1 MNHAIETEALTCRYR
16 RTRAVDG
23 LTLRVPRG
31 SIYALIGPNGAGKT
45 TTLKALL
52 NLRAP
57 SAGVARVLGVD
68 SRRLG
73 PPSSRASATSPRTSG
88 CPST

>member
-1 MNHAIETEALTCRYR
+1 MNHAIETEGLTCRYR

-31 SIYALIGPNGAGKT
+31 AIYALIGPNGAGKT

-57 SAGVARVLGVD
+57 SAGVARVLGA
-68 SRRLG
+68 RRLSSALSVVVLPAPFG
-73 PPSSRASATSPRTSG
+73 PMSA
-88 CPST
+88 